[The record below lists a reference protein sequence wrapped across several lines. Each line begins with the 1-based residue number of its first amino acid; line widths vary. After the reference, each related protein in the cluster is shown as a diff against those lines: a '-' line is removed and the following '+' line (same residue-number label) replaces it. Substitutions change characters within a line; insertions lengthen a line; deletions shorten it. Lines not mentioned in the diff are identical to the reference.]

1 MKKLL
6 CSLLMLLPLSA
17 LAAPTVELATNKG
30 LITIELDAARAPKSV
45 DNFVA
50 YVKAGHYNG
59 TLFHRVIDGFMIQG
73 GGFAIKD
80 GGLAQKPT
88 RTPIAN
94 EADNGLKNVIGSIAM
109 ARTND
114 PNSATSQFFINLVN
128 NEFLDYRS
136 KTPQGWGYAVF
147 GKVTAGMDVVN
158 RISKARTA
166 MIGGMQDVPIEPVV
180 ITKATYKP

>member
-1 MKKLL
+1 
-6 CSLLMLLPLSA
+6 
-17 LAAPTVELATNKG
+17 
-30 LITIELDAARAPKSV
+30 
-45 DNFVA
+45 
-50 YVKAGHYNG
+50 
-59 TLFHRVIDGFMIQG
+59 
-73 GGFAIKD
+73 
-80 GGLAQKPT
+80 
-88 RTPIAN
+88 
-94 EADNGLKNVIGSIAM
+94 M